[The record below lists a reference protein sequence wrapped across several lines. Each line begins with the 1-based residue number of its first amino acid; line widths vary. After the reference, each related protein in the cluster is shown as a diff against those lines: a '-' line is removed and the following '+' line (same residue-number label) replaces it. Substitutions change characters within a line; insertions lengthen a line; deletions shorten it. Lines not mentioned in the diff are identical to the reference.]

1 MLLIFFLVTSGNIQ
15 AEVVE
20 KVIAVVNGEIILLS
34 ELDSIVKPIVV
45 DNKNKFEG
53 EEGKKKLKELK
64 NDILNR
70 MIEEKLI
77 VQEAKEKNIEVSKG
91 EIENALK
98 ETKNR
103 FTSESE
109 FEKTLKSQ
117 GMTLDRLKERVKENL
132 MAQRLMG
139 SEVKSKVLVDDK
151 EIEEF
156 YKNHKDEFKEPDKI
170 RVSHIL
176 VKVKE
181 KDDEEKALKKI
192 NEILGKFRLTEVEAG
207 KFAELAMEFSEDEST
222 KEKGGNLGIL
232 KKGDMVKEF
241 ENAAFS
247 LKEGEF
253 SNIVKTPL
261 GFHII
266 KLDAKIPGRFYSLTD
281 EIEINK
287 EKTVIRDL
295 IKYELATSKTKS
307 RLDEFLNGLKSK
319 AVIEINL

>member
-20 KVIAVVNGEIILLS
+20 KVIAVVNGEIILHS

-77 VQEAKEKNIEVSKG
+77 VQEAKEKNIEISKG

-98 ETKNR
+98 ETKNK

-109 FEKTLKSQ
+109 FEKALKNQ

-139 SEVKSKVLVDDK
+139 TEVKSKVLVDDK

-192 NEILGKFRLTEVEAG
+192 NEILSKLRVAEGAAG

>member
-1 MLLIFFLVTSGNIQ
+1 MLLIFLLVTPWNIQ

-20 KVIAVVNGEIILLS
+20 KVIAVVNGEIILHS

-77 VQEAKEKNIEVSKG
+77 VQEAKEKNIEISKG

-98 ETKNR
+98 ETKNK

-109 FEKTLKSQ
+109 FEKALKNQ

-139 SEVKSKVLVDDK
+139 AEVKSKVLVDDK

-192 NEILGKFRLTEVEAG
+192 NEILSKLRVAEGAAG

-222 KEKGGNLGIL
+222 KEKGGNLGIV

-241 ENAAFS
+241 EDAAFS
-247 LKEGEF
+247 LKEEEF
-253 SNIVKTPL
+253 SNIVKTSL